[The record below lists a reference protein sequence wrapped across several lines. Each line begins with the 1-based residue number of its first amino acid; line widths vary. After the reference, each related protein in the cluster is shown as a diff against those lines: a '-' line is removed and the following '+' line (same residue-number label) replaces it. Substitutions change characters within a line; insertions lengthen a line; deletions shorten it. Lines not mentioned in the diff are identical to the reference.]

1 MITSDCHMHTAFS
14 TDSGTPP
21 EAMLEGALK
30 KGLRAVCITDHMDRD
45 YPVHDE
51 TGEEAFLFDVDAY
64 FHTFGELRKKYA
76 EKLEIRIG
84 IELGLRPHLGAFCRE
99 ITENYPFDF
108 VIGSVHVVDGK
119 DPYYRDS
126 FPGLS
131 DTEIYRKTFR
141 ETIENLKNVEAFDV
155 LGHMDYIVRYGKY
168 QAKEYSY
175 EAFAPELDEILRQ
188 LIRMGKGIELNTAG
202 LKYGLGFCHPHPDVL
217 KRYRELGGEIITVGA
232 DGHRPEH
239 IAYEFEKAG
248 ELLQECG
255 FRYYTEYKE
264 RKPEFKK
271 LG

>member
-14 TDSGTPP
+14 TDSITPP
-21 EAMLEGALK
+21 EAMIEGALK
-30 KGLRAVCITDHMDRD
+30 KGLGTVCITDHMDQD
-45 YPVHDE
+45 YPVK
-51 TGEEAFLFDVDAY
+51 GEFLFNVDTY
-64 FHTFGELRKKYA
+64 FQTLRELQKKYA
-76 EKLEIRIG
+76 EKMEIRIG
-84 IELGLRPHLGAFCRE
+84 IELGLQPHLGKFCQE
-99 ITENYPFDF
+99 ITEKYPFDF

-119 DPYYRDS
+119 DPYYSDS

-131 DTEIYRKTFR
+131 DAEIYRKTFQ
-141 ETIENLKNVEAFDV
+141 ETIEILKNVDAFDV
-155 LGHMDYIVRYGKY
+155 LGHIDYIVRYGKY

-255 FRYYTEYKE
+255 FRYYTEFKE

>member
-155 LGHMDYIVRYGKY
+155 LGHMDYIVRYGKKY
-168 QAKEYSY
+168 A
-175 EAFAPELDEILRQ
+175 AG
-188 LIRMGKGIELNTAG
+188 GKR
-202 LKYGLGFCHPHPDVL
+202 
-217 KRYRELGGEIITVGA
+217 KR
-232 DGHRPEH
+232 
-239 IAYEFEKAG
+239 
-248 ELLQECG
+248 
-255 FRYYTEYKE
+255 
-264 RKPEFKK
+264 
-271 LG
+271 